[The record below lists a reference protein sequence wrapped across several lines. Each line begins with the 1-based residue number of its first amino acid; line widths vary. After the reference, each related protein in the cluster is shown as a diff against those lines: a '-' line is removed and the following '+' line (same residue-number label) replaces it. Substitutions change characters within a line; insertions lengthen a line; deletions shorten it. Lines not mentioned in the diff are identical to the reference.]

1 MLLKKKFFM
10 VICDFEKGS
19 QKQHFQSTLLVG
31 REGSQKITCTLCTV
45 LIMLTIL
52 DDALDGQ
59 EFVWLSS
66 AVLDALFHGNRSVSI
81 ADVNEC
87 LFPEVFPCAS
97 DEQCTDTVGS
107 FRCDPCLEGC
117 DAVGFQCDT
126 WCHNG
131 ATCVINDYDDNDID
145 CLCTDGFTG
154 SNRGPCHNVPSYF
167 QLSYIS
173 NDSHMFAYFAV
184 LNVFIT

>member
-1 MLLKKKFFM
+1 MDRNLFVCLLM
-10 VICDFEKGS
+10 QC
-19 QKQHFQSTLLVG
+19 
-31 REGSQKITCTLCTV
+31 C
-45 LIMLTIL
+45 
-52 DDALDGQ
+52 
-59 EFVWLSS
+59 
-66 AVLDALFHGNRSVSI
+66 HGNCSVSI

-97 DEQCTDTVGS
+97 DERCTDTLGS

-173 NDSHMFAYFAV
+173 NDSHIFAYFAI
-184 LNVFIT
+184 LNVFITELFNFIHKFYLNALLFTSHLLRF